1 MQGIIRASARL
12 LAMGI
17 VLAAVLVLS
26 VYAGLATITA
36 LALGILSAGVVGIV
50 SFTMR
55 RPRKPSAADEIAA
68 MMAPQHARAA
78 AAVASAR
85 SEQVTAVEAMAPVE
99 IREVDPEAN
108 MPRWRRPS
116 LLEARRADP
125 SRYATANRAPMRF
138 TDDQIYQF
146 DVRIVRYAV
155 VPLLDKPDEVLGL
168 RIADLDSGDEVQVL
182 STNGAFVEIHCPDG
196 ERGWVHRTTLRQ
208 RDAVAPAYAAAQEPQ
223 LDALAALLSSRGLP
237 QA

>member
-17 VLAAVLVLS
+17 VLAAVVALS
-26 VYAGLATITA
+26 AYAGLATITS

-50 SFTMR
+50 GFTRR
-55 RPRKPSAADEIAA
+55 RPKKVSAADEIAA
-68 MMAPQHARAA
+68 MMAPQHAKAA
-78 AAVASAR
+78 AAVAAAR
-85 SEQVTAVEAMAPVE
+85 TEQVTAVEAMAPPE

-168 RIADLDSGDEVQVL
+168 RIADLESGDEVQVL
-182 STNGAFVEIHCPDG
+182 SAQGAFVEIHCPDG
-196 ERGWVHRTTLRQ
+196 DRGWVHRTTLRQ
-208 RDAVAPAYAAAQEPQ
+208 RDAVSPAFAAMPESQGDVLGAM
-223 LDALAALLSSRGLP
+223 LSSRGLT
-237 QA
+237 